1 MHRGCVF
8 ERSLASKL
16 MAFATALIV
25 ACSSE
30 LATPSPESVTQ
41 VEEVETISGPGALT
55 LVLVVDDGA
64 GEATVRLRE
73 TVLQSARDFAES
85 QLSPG
90 GCASHSPLGTPIDL
104 DAIVVHPSALAGQEL
119 TTPLEL
125 PMLTWRADW
134 RRIEDAEAWLAGI
147 EQALAFTAPPNTNYA
162 LAQATRRAWDL
173 ALGRVSPSNNSESY
187 LVSSVERTFVFT
199 VATMRDDSSPGA
211 IGQYEIERHAF
222 AADSRLAILQSV
234 VAPDVANA
242 GCGEEIARPP
252 RLQEWVPFSVP
263 SFFSNSSCTYYPL
276 DPSLSSDCFAQCRQR
291 MPLVDATGTAQC
303 RVTVLT
309 EGTSACDAKFGRIDP
324 LSPDGVRRPR
334 MAETLN
340 GDLARACEV
349 QQLEGEALRSCISE
363 PECTACTPGWCS
375 AGPSVLIPGLCHE
388 GFAVWPIRFTR
399 GADRP
404 GEYHTV
410 CKTEAAISE
419 PVSSASP

>member
-1 MHRGCVF
+1 MV
-8 ERSLASKL
+8 L
-16 MAFATALIV
+16 ATALVV

-30 LATPSPESVTQ
+30 LATPSPQSVAQ
-41 VEEVETISGPGALT
+41 VEEVEIISGPGAST

-64 GEATVRLRE
+64 DEATVRLRQ

-90 GCASHSPLGTPIDL
+90 HCASHSPLGTPIDL

-125 PMLTWRADW
+125 STLTWRADS
-134 RRIEDAEAWLAGI
+134 RRISDAEAWLAGI
-147 EQALAFTAPPNTNYA
+147 EQALAFTAPTSTNYA
-162 LAQATRRAWDL
+162 LAQVTRRAWDL
-173 ALGRVSPSNNSESY
+173 ALGLVSPSNNSESY
-187 LVSSVERTFVFT
+187 LVSSIERTFVFM
-199 VATMRDDSSPGA
+199 VATMRDDASPGD
-211 IGQYEIERHAF
+211 ITQYEIERHGF
-222 AADSRLAILQSV
+222 GVDSRLAILHSV
-234 VAPDVANA
+234 VAPDVAKA

-263 SFFSNSSCTYYPL
+263 SLFSNSSCAYYPL
-276 DPSLSSDCFAQCRQR
+276 DPSLSSDCIAYCRQR
-291 MPLVDATGTAQC
+291 IPLVDAMGTAQC

-309 EGTSACDAKFGRIDP
+309 EGTSPCDAKFGRIDP

-340 GDLARACEV
+340 GDLARECEV

-363 PECTACTPGWCS
+363 PECTACSPGWCA
-375 AGPSVLIPGLCHE
+375 AGPSVLITGLCRE
-388 GFAVWPIRFTR
+388 GFSLWPIRFTG

-410 CKTEAAISE
+410 CNAEATISE
-419 PVSSASP
+419 SVSSASP